1 VKVFR
6 LHRSSVAKAAAKPAS
21 DLRDRVRQVGQRE
34 QRILRRRQHSSVH
47 HSPNQNV
54 VARRGDAQ
62 AKSQMQRK
70 VHQDRFR
77 RRIAS
82 EEMSVS
88 GSARRSLWARVNTA
102 NAAEV
107 RRREFVNRKL
117 RQVVEDLPMKRAA
130 DNRECRAHKASRLNS
145 EVPRLAQRNAA
156 RNRGSRKA
164 ARENRKKEHH
174 RRGHN
179 SFDAIVVATPEPKSP
194 GSLVL

>member
-1 VKVFR
+1 VKVCR
-6 LHRSSVAKAAAKPAS
+6 LHRSSVVRAAAKPAS
-21 DLRDRVRQVGQRE
+21 DLRDRARQVGQRE

-62 AKSQMQRK
+62 AKSQMQGK
-70 VHQDRFR
+70 VRQDRFR
-77 RRIAS
+77 RRIAR

-88 GSARRSLWARVNTA
+88 GSARRSPWARVKAA

-107 RRREFVNRKL
+107 RRRDFVNREL

-130 DNRECRAHKASRLNS
+130 DNRECRALKVSRRNN
-145 EVPRLAQRNAA
+145 EVARSPHRNAA
-156 RNRGSRKA
+156 KHRCSRKA
-164 ARENRKKEHH
+164 ATENRKKERH
-174 RRGHN
+174 RRSHN
-179 SFDAIVVATPEPKSP
+179 SFDAIVVATPDWRNP